1 MLLNKNQATHKF
13 WVACFLYYNIKQKT
27 NKDDDEEAIDE
38 AFSEFTD
45 WP

>member
-1 MLLNKNQATHKF
+1 MLLNKNQAIYKF
-13 WVACFLYYNIKQKT
+13 KSSLFFVLKYKTKT